1 MSKQCLSIEQMEH
14 LKEIGVNVDN
24 ASFCVNTEHEDKH
37 IFTYDTYYSLIEYSC
52 ETQPVF
58 TLQDILDLLPVTVKS
73 DYFGVQDTFYL
84 DLGASEVNKQNWFVQ
99 YCSSDGG
106 CYQLSENK
114 ELIDAAYEMLCWCIE
129 NGYVETDKE
138 K

>member
-24 ASFCVNTEHEDKH
+24 ASFCVNTEHEDKY

-52 ETQPVF
+52 ETQSVF
-58 TLQDILDLLPVTVKS
+58 TLQDILDLLPSEIQKDGKVST
-73 DYFGVQDTFYL
+73 L
-84 DLGASEVNKQNWFVQ
+84 DILKHPQNYIICFWNRGPLFR
-99 YCSSDGG
+99 C
-106 CYQLSENK
+106 ENK

-129 NGYVETDKE
+129 NGYVKTDKE
-138 K
+138 E